1 MMRRVNDSSRFLCTK
16 PRPVPQIRRFL
27 NSDLP
32 ALVRLWNAH
41 YQTQGFEFHGQVS
54 AAVFEQAVL
63 NRIFFH
69 PTALLVATDG
79 ADGEAVGFAH
89 WLENPIDPS
98 VANIV
103 ALCVSPAADG
113 CAVSG
118 ELLAACEAAAAAA
131 GKSRCFGG
139 AGRTDLTGYAG
150 LPPLGPGEGV
160 LDQDRRAV
168 GWYMQAGFSP
178 HQRMIRYRAGLEN
191 FRPPIDRSLMM
202 FRRSTV
208 MGNELVIPEGWRRA
222 AALSHV
228 DVDRFTAKT
237 RRGET
242 VAWAEILI
250 GDPEVN
256 VLPVGTAILDRWESN
271 SSYDPQDATRF
282 VISTAL
288 KELAG
293 RGVRHIESVADDQ
306 HPDRARLLRS
316 LSFQPS
322 GEGTIFAKQLRAA
335 SAH

>member
-1 MMRRVNDSSRFLCTK
+1 MICHVFLCTE

-32 ALVRLWNAH
+32 ALVRLWNSH
-41 YQTQGFEFHGQVS
+41 FQTQGFEFSSQVS
-54 AAVFEQAVL
+54 PAVFEQAVL
-63 NRIFFH
+63 NRIFFR
-69 PTALLVATDG
+69 PTALLVATDD
-79 ADGEAVGFAH
+79 ASGEALGFAH
-89 WLENPIDPS
+89 WLDNPLDPS
-98 VANIV
+98 VVNIV

-113 CAVSG
+113 SAVG
-118 ELLAACEAAAAAA
+118 GALLAACEAAAAAA
-131 GKSRCFGG
+131 GKTRCCGG
-139 AGRTDLTGYAG
+139 VDRTDLTGYVG

-160 LDQDRRAV
+160 LDRDRRAV

-178 HQRMIRYRAGLEN
+178 RRRMIRYRAGLEN

-208 MGNELVIPEGWRRA
+208 MSNEMVMPDGWRRA

-237 RRGET
+237 RSGET

-256 VLPVGTAILDRWESN
+256 VLPVDTAILDRWESH

-293 RGVRHIESVADDQ
+293 RGVRYIESVADDQ
-306 HPDRARLLRS
+306 HPDRSRLLRS
-316 LSFQPS
+316 LSFQPC
-322 GEGTIFAKQLRAA
+322 GEGTIFAKQLSVA